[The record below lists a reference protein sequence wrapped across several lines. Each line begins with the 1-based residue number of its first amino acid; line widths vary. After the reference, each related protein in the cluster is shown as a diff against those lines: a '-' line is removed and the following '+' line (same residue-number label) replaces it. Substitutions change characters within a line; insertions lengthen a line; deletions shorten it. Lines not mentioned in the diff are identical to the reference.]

1 MGSSGMKK
9 KSRKGG
15 RRQHLAKVG
24 TRAGARQEEHD
35 EREAIADTMGI
46 GGAAP
51 WVKWTV
57 LAIGAFILVGA
68 IVALIAL
75 N

>member
-1 MGSSGMKK
+1 MK
-9 KSRKGG
+9 KSRKGR

-24 TRAGARQEEHD
+24 TRAGARQEEHN

-46 GGAAP
+46 GGAAS
-51 WVKWTV
+51 WVKWIA
-57 LAIGAFILVGA
+57 LALCAFVLVGA

-75 N
+75 D

>member
-1 MGSSGMKK
+1 MK
-9 KSRKGG
+9 KSRKGR

-46 GGAAP
+46 GGATS
-51 WVKWTV
+51 WVKW
-57 LAIGAFILVGA
+57 LALTIGALILVGA

-75 N
+75 D

>member
-1 MGSSGMKK
+1 MGRSGMK

-24 TRAGARQEEHD
+24 TRDEARQEQHL
-35 EREAIADTMGI
+35 ERDAIADTMGM

-51 WVKWTV
+51 WVKWIA
-57 LAIGAFILVGA
+57 LFIGA
-68 IVALIAL
+68 IVLIGAVVTLIAL
-75 N
+75 D

>member
-1 MGSSGMKK
+1 MGRSGRR

-24 TRAGARQEEHD
+24 TRSGARQEQHY

-51 WVKWTV
+51 WVKWV
-57 LAIGAFILVGA
+57 ALAIGSLILVGA

-75 N
+75 D

>member
-1 MGSSGMKK
+1 MK

-24 TRAGARQEEHD
+24 THAGARQEQHD

-46 GGAAP
+46 GGAAS
-51 WVKWTV
+51 WVKWTA
-57 LAIGAFILVGA
+57 LAIGALVLVGA

-75 N
+75 D